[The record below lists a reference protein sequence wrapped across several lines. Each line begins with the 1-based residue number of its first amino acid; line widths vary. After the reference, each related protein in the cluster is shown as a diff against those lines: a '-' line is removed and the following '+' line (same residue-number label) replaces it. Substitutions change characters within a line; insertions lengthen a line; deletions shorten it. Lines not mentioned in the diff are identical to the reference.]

1 LSREY
6 ERHEISIS
14 ETVEQYFPFVI
25 NLVNNMRM
33 YGKDNL
39 ENKGGREN
47 FTHVHVDE
55 V

>member
-1 LSREY
+1 LCREY
-6 ERHEISIS
+6 ERHEIFIS
-14 ETVEQYFPFVI
+14 ETIEQYFLCVI

-39 ENKGGREN
+39 ENKGGGEN
-47 FTHVHVDE
+47 SSHMYVNE